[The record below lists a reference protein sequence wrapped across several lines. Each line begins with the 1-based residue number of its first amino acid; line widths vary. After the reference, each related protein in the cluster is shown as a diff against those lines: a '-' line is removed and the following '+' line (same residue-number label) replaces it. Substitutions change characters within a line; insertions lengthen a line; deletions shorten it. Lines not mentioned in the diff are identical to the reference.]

1 MSWGDTVH
9 QSFVLF
15 VLLGA
20 EHKFCSMW
28 GRDLTANSLI
38 YHVLQILISIEQ
50 FSFFFIIFYYYFLFL
65 TLFPLFIFSFLLLSS
80 SSFVHSFLSARRA
93 TLLTVPTLMSASSE
107 EDIDRRP
114 IRRLRSKS
122 DTPYLEEA
130 RICFNLDTC
139 KTIPS
144 PNSLCWFCW
153 IFIYLFIL
161 RCTWTGWYLLAC
173 Q

>member
-1 MSWGDTVH
+1 
-9 QSFVLF
+9 
-15 VLLGA
+15 
-20 EHKFCSMW
+20 
-28 GRDLTANSLI
+28 
-38 YHVLQILISIEQ
+38 
-50 FSFFFIIFYYYFLFL
+50 
-65 TLFPLFIFSFLLLSS
+65 
-80 SSFVHSFLSARRA
+80 
-93 TLLTVPTLMSASSE
+93 MSASSE

-153 IFIYLFIL
+153 ILFYFEMHMDWMVPPCL
-161 RCTWTGWYLLAC
+161 PVVGVSKRQDRLPVSANFLALLPRFGHLV
-173 Q
+173 